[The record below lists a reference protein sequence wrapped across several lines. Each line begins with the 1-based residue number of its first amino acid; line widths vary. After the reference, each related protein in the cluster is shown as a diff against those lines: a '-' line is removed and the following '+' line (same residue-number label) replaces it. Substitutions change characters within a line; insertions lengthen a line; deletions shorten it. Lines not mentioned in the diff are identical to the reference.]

1 MISRRSHDH
10 DERVGEVEPPVARE
24 AERVADRLRVLGPRW
39 ANRDVAG
46 DAQQVAGVRAA
57 LQQLADLAAQAGGEP
72 RRGVPELR
80 MHALGDQVLVL
91 AHEAAAAG
99 CGASARD
106 VLVNLRHA
114 LP

>member
-1 MISRRSHDH
+1 MTEPTV
-10 DERVGEVEPPVARE
+10 DEQLARE

-39 ANRDVAG
+39 AHRDVAG
-46 DAQQVAGVRAA
+46 DAEQLAGVRSA
-57 LQQLADLAAQAGGEP
+57 LQQLADLAADAGRAP

-80 MHALGDQVLVL
+80 PHALGDQVLVL

-114 LP
+114 LL